1 MKHKLLYGISGLL
14 ALCILGVT
22 VFAPDLYFLYW
33 DWDRKND
40 IQSENVY
47 FSEQMETLEIPQKLE
62 LLASFQ
68 QHQSDMDQI
77 FRYTETFLPTGR
89 EIPKNAV
96 FQSIRQQFFQLKD
109 NFNET
114 PFFSNICETLSKID
128 QDNIVS
134 SNLCQLVNLETTTY
148 GFSMWKVSVKTECPD
163 PAYTLQGD
171 ITLDAITG
179 MILGWDLTFWLNGE
193 IPQERPFQEVD
204 NIYNYYDQ
212 MMRGLFRISSYY
224 WALNS
229 PAENTR
235 YYVDIG
241 QWFCDIYDN
250 KFTTAMTVE
259 QKLYYTTENGT
270 MDNRYRWCVE
280 SIPYQYR

>member
-47 FSEQMETLEIPQKLE
+47 FSEQMEALEIPQKLE

-89 EIPKNAV
+89 EIPENAL
-96 FQSIRQQFFQLKD
+96 FQSICQQFYQLKD

-114 PFFSNICETLSKID
+114 PFFSSICETLSKID
-128 QDNIVS
+128 QDHIAS

-148 GFSMWKVSVKTECPD
+148 GFSMWKVSVKAECPD
-163 PAYTLQGD
+163 PAYTLQGN

-179 MILGWDLTFWLNGE
+179 MVLGWDLNFWLNGE

-204 NIYNYYDQ
+204 DIYDYYDR

-224 WALNS
+224 WGLNS
-229 PAENTR
+229 PAEYTR
-235 YYVDIG
+235 YYVDTG
-241 QWFCDIYDN
+241 QWYCDVLDSG
-250 KFTTAMTVE
+250 FSTAMTLE
-259 QKLYYTTENGT
+259 QNPYFTTENGQ
-270 MDNRYRWCVE
+270 MNNRYRWCVE
-280 SIPYQYR
+280 TIPRKF

>member
-14 ALCILGVT
+14 ALCVLGIT
-22 VFAPDLYFLYW
+22 VFAPDFYFLYW
-33 DWDRKND
+33 DWDRKNE

-47 FSEQMETLEIPQKLE
+47 FSEQMETLETSQKLE
-62 LLASFQ
+62 LLARFQ

-89 EIPKNAV
+89 EIPENAV

-114 PFFSNICETLSKID
+114 PFFSNICETLSRID